1 MYNKL
6 CTRINLK
13 STAAPNGYYPI
24 TKCNTNTSPITRID
38 HNGDVYDFG
47 RIADDES
54 GVLNHSLYQKLVS
67 LKLQGNSTQA
77 ASSVPKY
84 TCRGKSVVYKFV
96 DYIESSGT
104 QYIDTGVK
112 LNQSSRVQLK
122 YQYVGTPSS
131 ARVFGD
137 ATDPNRGW
145 MITTQNGSIS
155 TKIQTLY
162 GDDWRPT
169 QSDPESAI
177 PNNDIVEYERNGAN
191 QYVNGELYYTNNA
204 STFQTSDTAKIF
216 GAYYL
221 NMALSSVRVYGC
233 KIWNDGT
240 LVRDFVPAYD
250 GNGTIGLFDKVNEKF
265 YTNAGTG
272 TFSKGTDTSD
282 GAISSI
288 SSITLGGQTVSVDLR
303 SAGSVYDEW
312 ASNSRGTRKCVEQTY
327 DATGWSWNSENS
339 CYVHAKPA
347 GAIANQTNFLL
358 SDTRY
363 TIAAY
368 ELVGQTDFAFLGYSN
383 INIRDSRYSGTTD
396 LAAFSEYISGLTI
409 VVALTS
415 GNYQAIT
422 STPLTLASGLTPTD
436 QDGNAV
442 TFTEGTEST
451 PSPNYPEP
459 ITNST
464 LFSIKSNNVWD
475 EQWES
480 GAFNTANGEKIPN
493 TAAIRSKNYIP
504 VKPSTTYTITNPAPG
519 TRMYK
524 YGSDYSYVG
533 TFLANNTSFTTDANT
548 HFLMF
553 NIGNAETPVTT
564 YGNNIDIFLFNS
576 VAVDIAGLTN
586 KDELYVNVESTNI
599 WDEEWEIGGIDT
611 STGQNIAQS
620 CIRSKNY
627 IEVTPGGNLN
637 IYVPDNG
644 ILYCYDEDYS
654 FISGVISLL
663 SGYNNI
669 TLPANCH
676 FIRFRLSTDYGTSY
690 HNDISI
696 SIGSSPVPY
705 MPHDTQGKVWK
716 KQQVGRVDLSSL
728 SWSYG
733 AASKKFYATLNNV
746 AYVSPSAVGGI
757 LCTDYIKASAAQLN
771 DDPYDLH
778 CAILNGNEV
787 QVKNLAYINPT
798 TFGNDQSGAILYYPL
813 ATPTWTDISSTTL
826 GTNLLALYTDEADS
840 LTISIDNSGTAT
852 AKYWRQV

>member
-54 GVLNHSLYQKLVS
+54 GVLNYSLYQKLVA

-84 TCRGKSVVYKFV
+84 TCQGKSVAYKFV

-442 TFTEGTEST
+442 TFTESTEST
-451 PSPNYPEP
+451 PSPNYPVSIVNCIE
-459 ITNST
+459 
-464 LFSIKSNNVWD
+464 FSI
-475 EQWES
+475 
-480 GAFNTANGEKIPN
+480 NTATEQ
-493 TAAIRSKNYIP
+493 
-504 VKPSTTYTITNPAPG
+504 
-519 TRMYK
+519 
-524 YGSDYSYVG
+524 
-533 TFLANNTSFTTDANT
+533 
-548 HFLMF
+548 
-553 NIGNAETPVTT
+553 
-564 YGNNIDIFLFNS
+564 S
-576 VAVDIAGLTN
+576 VSLDLAGLTN

-599 WDEEWEIGGIDT
+599 WDEITELGNIDYTTGENGT
-611 STGQNIAQS
+611 STTQL
-620 CIRSKNY
+620 RSKNY
-627 IEVTPGGNLN
+627 IPVEAQTAYYLALNGSDNIRLFAYDSDKVYIGSLKDDDSWTPSSGQSDSPNN
-637 IYVPDNG
+637 A
-644 ILYCYDEDYS
+644 S
-654 FISGVISLL
+654 F
-663 SGYNNI
+663 
-669 TLPANCH
+669 TTPAGCA
-676 FIRFRLSTDYGTSY
+676 FIRFFTTSSYGTTY
-690 HNDISI
+690 NHDISI
-696 SIGSSPVPY
+696 SLGSTVVDY
-705 MPHDTQGKVWK
+705 MPHDTIGKVWK
-716 KQQVGRVDLSSL
+716 KQQVGGIDLGSITYTYDSGNKRFL
-728 SWSYG
+728 GTVAG
-733 AASKKFYATLNNV
+733 ATWGEQRQKLALCPIYECKHNGEPFNINWNYVFYIG
-746 AYVSPSAVGGI
+746 S
-757 LCTDYIKASAAQLN
+757 
-771 DDPYDLH
+771 
-778 CAILNGNEV
+778 
-787 QVKNLAYINPT
+787 NLVVIHDHGYTNPT
-798 TFGNDQSGAILYYPL
+798 TFANALSGVPMYYPL
-813 ATPTWTDISSTTL
+813 SSPIWTDITSTST
-826 GTNLLALYTDEADS
+826 GAALLAMETYQADS
-840 LTISIDNSGTAT
+840 LTISIDNSGTAM
-852 AKYWRQV
+852 AKYWRQA